1 MNKINYIYYSAFAL
15 FLIIIIGILGY
26 WWLEDFSLVE
36 AYYMTMI
43 TISTVG
49 FEEVRPLSPS
59 GMLFTAFLIII
70 SFGIFAY
77 FITNATRFVLDG
89 EFRNFLKERKMEKEL
104 KNLKN
109 HVIVC
114 GFGRNG
120 KQAVMNLLMHNE
132 KVLVIENT
140 EGVVE
145 DEMAKELWK
154 NRNFI
159 HITGNAVHEEIL
171 LKSKIQTAK
180 ALITTL
186 PNDADNL
193 FIVLTAREFNK
204 KLIII
209 SRASEDHSDIKLKRA
224 GATNV
229 IMPDRV
235 GGTRMAKLVSQP
247 GVVEFFDALLLHTG
261 VDVNIEEIS
270 CMSMNVDVEKKS
282 IRELNI
288 RAKSGASLIGLRTAD
303 NEFIFNPSPDIRL
316 NSKDKLI
323 VMGTPEQ
330 VQKLLDIFRYAQ

>member
-1 MNKINYIYYSAFAL
+1 MNKIGYIYYSALAL
-15 FLIIIIGILGY
+15 FLIILIGSLGF
-26 WWLEDFSLVE
+26 WWLENFTFIE
-36 AYYMTMI
+36 AFYMTMI

-49 FEEVRPLSPS
+49 FEEVRPLHPA
-59 GMLFTAFLIII
+59 GMLFTAFLIVI

-77 FITNATRFVLDG
+77 FISNATRFVLDG
-89 EFRNFLKERKMEKEL
+89 EFRNFLKEKRMEKEL
-104 KNLKN
+104 KNLKD

-120 KQAVMNLLMHNE
+120 KQAVMDLLMHNE

-159 HITGNAVHEEIL
+159 QVIGNAVHEEVL
-171 LKSKIQTAK
+171 LKSKIQSAK

-186 PNDADNL
+186 PSDADNL
-193 FIVLTAREFNK
+193 FIVLTARELNK
-204 KLIII
+204 NLTII

-247 GVVEFFDALLLHTG
+247 GVVEFLDAILLRSG
-261 VDVNIEEIS
+261 VDVNIDEIS
-270 CMSMNVDVEKKS
+270 CMSMSTDVSNKS

-288 RAKSGASLIGLRTAD
+288 RAISGASLIGLKTAD
-303 NEFIFNPSPDIRL
+303 NKFIFNPSPEIKLSTLDT
-316 NSKDKLI
+316 LI

-330 VQKLLDIFRYAQ
+330 VQKLIDIFKNQ

>member
-1 MNKINYIYYSAFAL
+1 MSKISYIYYSAIAL
-15 FLIIIIGILGY
+15 FSIILIGSLGF
-26 WWLEDFSLVE
+26 WWLEDFTFIE
-36 AYYMTMI
+36 AFYMTMI

-49 FEEVRPLSPS
+49 FEEVKPLDAK

-89 EFRNFLKERKMEKEL
+89 EFRNFLNEKRMEKEL

-120 KQAVMNLLMHNE
+120 KQAVMDLLMHNE

-159 HITGNAVHEEIL
+159 QVAGNAVHEEIL

-186 PNDADNL
+186 PSDADNL

-204 KLIII
+204 KMTII
-209 SRASEDHSDIKLKRA
+209 SRASEDHSDVKLKRA

-247 GVVEFFDALLLHTG
+247 GVVEFLDAILLHSG
-261 VDVNIEEIS
+261 VDVNLEEIS
-270 CMSMNVDVEKKS
+270 CMNMSPDVINKS

-288 RAKSGASLIGLRTAD
+288 RAISGASLIGLKTKD
-303 NEFIFNPSPDIRL
+303 NNFIFNPSPDIRITAF
-316 NSKDKLI
+316 DKLI
-323 VMGTPEQ
+323 VMGTPKQ
-330 VQKLLDIFRYAQ
+330 ISKLVDIFQYSA

>member
-1 MNKINYIYYSAFAL
+1 MNKISYIYYSAFAL

-26 WWLEDFSLVE
+26 WWIEDFSLVE

-49 FEEVRPLSPS
+49 FEEVRPLSPD

-89 EFRNFLKERKMEKEL
+89 EFRNFLNERRMEKEL

-120 KQAVMNLLMHNE
+120 KQAVMDLLMHNE

-159 HITGNAVHEEIL
+159 YINGNAVHEEVL
-171 LKSKIQTAK
+171 LKSKIKTAK

-186 PNDADNL
+186 PGDADNL

-209 SRASEDHSDIKLKRA
+209 SRASEDHSDVKLKRA

-247 GVVEFFDALLLHTG
+247 GVVEFFDALLLHSG

-270 CMSMNVDVEKKS
+270 CMNMNMDVEKKS

-288 RAKSGASLIGLRTAD
+288 RAKSGASLIGLRTAN

-316 NSKDKLI
+316 SSLDKLI

-330 VQKLLDIFRYAQ
+330 VQKLLDIFRYAR